1 MLTKITGLS
10 KESSAASVPFASSV
24 MYAGVTTRETLK
36 AEDDGGS
43 FTRTELGA
51 GGRPEEFFATDE
63 WDEKDVFRILPRTEG
78 PATAWK

>member
-1 MLTKITGLS
+1 
-10 KESSAASVPFASSV
+10 VPFASSV

-51 GGRPEEFFATDE
+51 GGRPEEFFAADE

-78 PATAWK
+78 PAAPETSQTKVTISIRALNS